1 MRAANIHQEEGGNR
15 KSVRAHAALVLA
27 MTAVLVHGPARAQ
40 EPTPAQAAAP
50 AADAPSTAT
59 TDARVAEL
67 EQQVRLLQSQREEE
81 QKKAAEEKKKGVSV
95 TAAPGKGLTVTTD
108 DGRFGI
114 TVRARAQLRETLT
127 REKDKTTNEVN
138 VKTLRLVTQGHVLTT
153 DLKYTIQLAFGGNDF
168 ETGSSSPIF
177 DAFVDYTKVRDLNL
191 RVGQYFVP
199 FDRARTIRE
208 FALQLVDRQQVV
220 QELTL
225 DRDVGLMLYS
235 NDLGGLNGLLGYHL
249 FVGGGEGRNRF
260 GAQATG
266 GIYVARLVL
275 RPWGAFDDDQEGDLQ
290 RLPKPRLALG
300 VAGGYNQGTNRQRS
314 TTGNALTLGTL
325 DYRHAA
331 ADVVFKYSGFSFLG
345 EAVLRSAGRDV
356 LEGTNA
362 SGAAIREF
370 SRSGWGY
377 FLQAGL
383 MVSPLVEVAARWD
396 HLFAF
401 AGTDPALVT
410 QVNTQGRQVGGGLN
424 VYLNGHA
431 FKLQTDYFY
440 IFGHDRSAGRH
451 IARLQLDAS
460 F

>member
-1 MRAANIHQEEGGNR
+1 MRAANIERKEGGST

-40 EPTPAQAAAP
+40 EPASAQTATP
-50 AADAPSTAT
+50 AADTSTAT
-59 TDARVAEL
+59 AERLAEL
-67 EQQVRLLQSQREEE
+67 EQQVHLLRSQQEEE
-81 QKKAAEEKKKGVSV
+81 QKKATEEKKGVSV
-95 TAAPGKGLTVTTD
+95 SAAPGKGLTVTTD

-127 REKDKTTNEVN
+127 WEKDKTTNEIN
-138 VKTLRLVTQGHVLTT
+138 VKTLRLITQGHVLTT

-168 ETGSSSPIF
+168 ETGSASPIF

-249 FVGGGEGRNRF
+249 FIGGGEGRNRF
-260 GAQATG
+260 GPQATG

-275 RPWGAFDDDQEGDLQ
+275 RPWGNFDDDQEGDLQ
-290 RLPKPRLALG
+290 RLHKPRLAIGL
-300 VAGGYNQGTNRQRS
+300 AGGYNQRTNRQRS
-314 TTGNALTLGTL
+314 TTGNTLTLGTL
-325 DYRHAA
+325 NYTHAA

-345 EAVLRSAGRDV
+345 EAVLRNTGQDF

-362 SGAAIREF
+362 SGATTREY

-377 FLQAGL
+377 FLQAGM

-396 HLFAF
+396 QLFAF
-401 AGTDPALVT
+401 AGTDPALIN

-440 IFGHDRSAGRH
+440 IFGHDRSASRH
-451 IARLQLDAS
+451 VARLQLDAS

>member
-1 MRAANIHQEEGGNR
+1 MRAANIR
-15 KSVRAHAALVLA
+15 RRATLVLA
-27 MTAVLVHGPARAQ
+27 MTAVLVHGPALA
-40 EPTPAQAAAP
+40 EAPAPAQAP
-50 AADAPSTAT
+50 EQPADAPVTAEQ
-59 TDARVAEL
+59 RLAEL
-67 EQQVRLLQSQREEE
+67 EEQVRLLRSERESE
-81 QKKAAEEKKKGVSV
+81 QKQASEEKKKGVSV

-108 DGRFGI
+108 DGRFAL
-114 TVRARAQLRETLT
+114 TVRARAQLRETLA
-127 REKDKTTNEVN
+127 RDKDKTTNEIN
-138 VKTLRLVTQGHVLTT
+138 VKTLRLVTQGHVLST
-153 DLKYTIQLAFGGNDF
+153 DLKYNIQFAFGGNDF
-168 ETGSSSPIF
+168 ETGSASPIF
-177 DAFVDYTKVRDLNL
+177 DAFIDYTRIRDLNV

-235 NDLGGLNGLLGYHL
+235 NDLAGLNGLLGYHL

-275 RPWGAFDDDQEGDLQ
+275 RPFGAFDDDQEGDLQ

-345 EAVLRSAGRDV
+345 EAVVRTAGRDF

-362 SGAAIREF
+362 SGATIREY

-377 FLQAGL
+377 FLQAGM
-383 MVSPLVEVAARWD
+383 MVHPLVEVAARWD
-396 HLFAF
+396 HLLAF

-440 IFGHDRSAGRH
+440 IFGHDRAAGRH
-451 IARLQLDAS
+451 VARLQLDAS

>member
-1 MRAANIHQEEGGNR
+1 MRAASIRRDKEGHGR
-15 KSVRAHAALVLA
+15 RVRAHAALVLA
-27 MTAVLVHGPARAQ
+27 MMAVLVHGPAEAE
-40 EPTPAQAAAP
+40 EPAPAQAAEQP
-50 AADAPSTAT
+50 ADNTSSAE
-59 TDARVAEL
+59 RLAEL
-67 EQQVRLLQSQREEE
+67 EQQLRLLQSQREQE
-81 QKKAAEEKKKGVSV
+81 QQQTDEEKKKGVSV
-95 TAAPGKGLTVTTD
+95 SAAPGKGLTVTTN
-108 DGRFGI
+108 DGRFAL

-127 REKDKTTNEVN
+127 RDQDKTTNEIN
-138 VKTLRLVTQGHVLTT
+138 VKTLRLITQGHVLTT
-153 DLKYTIQLAFGGNDF
+153 DLKYNIQLAFGTNDF
-168 ETGSSSPIF
+168 ETSNPSPIF
-177 DAFVDYTKVRDLNL
+177 DAFVDYTRVRDLNV

-235 NDLGGLNGLLGYHL
+235 SDLGGLNGLLGYHL
-249 FVGGGEGRNRF
+249 FIGGGEGRNRF
-260 GAQATG
+260 GGQATG
-266 GIYVARLVL
+266 GIYVARLVV
-275 RPWGAFDDDQEGDLQ
+275 RPWGAFDEDQEGDLQ
-290 RLPKPRLALG
+290 RLPKPRLAIG
-300 VAGGYNQGTNRQRS
+300 IAGGYNQDTNRQRS
-314 TTGNALTLGTL
+314 TTGTVLTLGTL

-345 EAVLRSAGRDV
+345 EAVVRTAGQDFI
-356 LEGTNA
+356 EGTNA
-362 SGAAIREF
+362 SGATIREY

-377 FLQAGL
+377 FLQAGM

-401 AGTDPALVT
+401 DGTDPALVT
-410 QVNTQGRQVGGGLN
+410 QVDTQGRQVGGGLN

-440 IFGHDRSAGRH
+440 IFGSDRSAGRH
-451 IARLQLDAS
+451 VARLQLDAS

>member
-1 MRAANIHQEEGGNR
+1 MRAANIRRDKEGHSR
-15 KSVRAHAALVLA
+15 RVRAHAALVLA
-27 MTAVLVHGPARAQ
+27 MTAVLLPGPAEAE
-40 EPTPAQAAAP
+40 EPP
-50 AADAPSTAT
+50 ADATSTAE
-59 TDARVAEL
+59 RLAEL
-67 EQQVRLLQSQREEE
+67 EQQVRLLQSQREQE
-81 QKKAAEEKKKGVSV
+81 QQQAAEEKKKGVSV
-95 TAAPGKGLTVTTD
+95 SAAPGKGLTVTTN
-108 DGRFGI
+108 DGRFGL
-114 TVRARAQLRETLT
+114 TVRARAQLRETLA
-127 REKDKTTNEVN
+127 RDKDKTTHEIN

-153 DLKYTIQLAFGGNDF
+153 DLKYNLQLAFGTNDF
-168 ETGSSSPIF
+168 ETGNASPIF
-177 DAFVDYTKVRDLNL
+177 DAFVDYTRVRDLHV
-191 RVGQYFVP
+191 RAGQYFVP

-260 GAQATG
+260 GGQATG

-275 RPWGAFDDDQEGDLQ
+275 RPWGAFDEEQEGDLQ
-290 RLPKPRLALG
+290 RLPKPRLAIG
-300 VAGGYNQGTNRQRS
+300 VAGAYNQGTNRQRS

-331 ADVVFKYSGFSFLG
+331 ADVVFKHSGFSFLG
-345 EAVLRSAGRDV
+345 EAVVRTAGRDFI
-356 LEGTNA
+356 EGTNA
-362 SGAAIREF
+362 SGATVREY

-377 FLQAGL
+377 FLQAGM
-383 MVSPLVEVAARWD
+383 MVSPIVEVAARWD
-396 HLFAF
+396 HLFALG
-401 AGTDPALVT
+401 GTDPALVT
-410 QVNTQGRQVGGGLN
+410 QVTTQGRQVGGGLN

-440 IFGHDRSAGRH
+440 IFGREHSAGRH
-451 IARLQLDAS
+451 LARLQLDAS